1 VTQDPLRPDITWV
14 QSGCRLLAEYIE
26 QSEFNPECIVGI
38 AFGGILPA
46 SFLSVFLRKPL
57 CVFRVVHYNGRTRLP
72 EPVIETGLES
82 FPDVAT
88 LVVDDLVDSGE
99 TMKVVQDYL
108 GSHGVTNVR
117 FATLHRK
124 PSSAFI
130 PDWYVRDII
139 GWVHYPWEDE

>member
-1 VTQDPLRPDITWV
+1 MIQDPLRPDIAWV
-14 QSGCRLLAEYIE
+14 ERECRLLAEQIE
-26 QSEFNPECIVGI
+26 QSGFEPERIVGI
-38 AFGGILPA
+38 AFGGVLPA

-57 CVFRVVHYNGRTRLP
+57 HVFRVIHYNERTRLP

-99 TMKVVQDYL
+99 TMKVARNYL

-124 PSSAFI
+124 SSSVLI